1 MFSSLSLVVFR
12 RALSTSTIVST
23 SSTSFSYI
31 RTEIVIG
38 SYSIGL
44 LVKLGKALFLY
55 SLLIR
60 IPEAL
65 KVNYPLISSLTNRD
79 LNFNSLSSKTP
90 LVFLYTFIV
99 SNSLKILVF

>member
-12 RALSTSTIVST
+12 RALLISTIVLT

-31 RTEIVIG
+31 RIEIVIG

-55 SLLIR
+55 SPLIR

-65 KVNYPLISSLTNRD
+65 KVNYSLISSLVSRG
-79 LNFNSLSSKTP
+79 LNFNSLGSKTP
-90 LVFLYTFIV
+90 LAFLYTFII
-99 SNSLKILVF
+99 SDSLKILVF

>member
-12 RALSTSTIVST
+12 RALLIITIVLT
-23 SSTSFSYI
+23 SSISFSYI
-31 RTEIVIG
+31 RIEIVIV

-44 LVKLGKALFLY
+44 LIKLRKALFLY
-55 SLLIR
+55 FPLIR

-65 KVNYPLISSLTNRD
+65 KINYPLISLLVNSS
-79 LNFNSLSSKTP
+79 LNFNSLGPKTP
-90 LVFLYTFIV
+90 LAFLYAFIV